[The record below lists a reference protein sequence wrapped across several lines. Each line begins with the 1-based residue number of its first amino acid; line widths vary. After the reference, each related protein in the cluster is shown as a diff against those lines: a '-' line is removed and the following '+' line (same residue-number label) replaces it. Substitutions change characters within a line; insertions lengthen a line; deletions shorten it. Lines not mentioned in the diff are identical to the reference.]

1 MKIYHQ
7 IIKNENLVTNTKNI
21 IHKRI
26 KLKRNNA
33 ITKLKTKKKK

>member
-7 IIKNENLVTNTKNI
+7 IIKNENFVTNTKNI
-21 IHKRI
+21 IHKKI

-33 ITKLKTKKKK
+33 ITKKQRRKNK